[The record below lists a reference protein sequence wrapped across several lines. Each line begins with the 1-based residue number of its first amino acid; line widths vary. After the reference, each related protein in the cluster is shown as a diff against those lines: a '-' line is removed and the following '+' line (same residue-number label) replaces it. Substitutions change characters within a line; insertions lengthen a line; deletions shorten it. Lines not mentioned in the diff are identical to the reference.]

1 MLLLICKEQLLT
13 PSPAQVETLSQ
24 PITVFSDRET
34 DAQVK
39 QMLCYLWYLSFDH
52 FYSFKHKTSQGPL
65 PGSTKNEIT
74 EGSVLIIRA
83 RSSLL

>member
-1 MLLLICKEQLLT
+1 MLLLICKEQLPT

-39 QMLCYLWYLSFDH
+39 QMLCYLWYLSFDQ
-52 FYSFKHKTSQGPL
+52 HKTSQGPL
-65 PGSTKNEIT
+65 PGSTKSEIT
-74 EGSVLIIRA
+74 EGSVLIVWT